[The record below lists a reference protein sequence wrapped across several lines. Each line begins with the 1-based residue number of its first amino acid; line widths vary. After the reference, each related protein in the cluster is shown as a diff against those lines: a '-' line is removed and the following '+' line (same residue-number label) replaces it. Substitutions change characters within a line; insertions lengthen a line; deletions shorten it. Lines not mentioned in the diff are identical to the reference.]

1 MRARLMAE
9 IVEVRQ
15 RINSLTTRRSCSK
28 LEQHLM
34 DLEKQQSQMILNRQQ
49 TKGKNQPAATKRR
62 AAEDEVIAQQEQ
74 IRLAKKLALAG
85 EDTEGRETWTVG
97 K

>member
-1 MRARLMAE
+1 MVRARLMAE

-15 RINSLTTRRSCSK
+15 RINSLTTRRFCSK

-49 TKGKNQPAATKRR
+49 TKGKNQATKRR
-62 AAEDEVIAQQEQ
+62 VAEEEELAEQEQ

>member
-1 MRARLMAE
+1 MRARLITE

-15 RINSLTTRRSCSK
+15 RINSLTTRQSCSK

-34 DLEKQQSQMILNRQQ
+34 DLEKQQSQMIQDRQQ
-49 TKGKNQPAATKRR
+49 TKGKSQATKRG
-62 AAEDEVIAQQEQ
+62 AAEEGVIAQQEQ
-74 IRLAKKLALAG
+74 IRLAMNLALAG

>member
-1 MRARLMAE
+1 
-9 IVEVRQ
+9 
-15 RINSLTTRRSCSK
+15 
-28 LEQHLM
+28 
-34 DLEKQQSQMILNRQQ
+34 MIQNRQQ

-85 EDTEGRETWTVG
+85 EDTEGRETWNVG